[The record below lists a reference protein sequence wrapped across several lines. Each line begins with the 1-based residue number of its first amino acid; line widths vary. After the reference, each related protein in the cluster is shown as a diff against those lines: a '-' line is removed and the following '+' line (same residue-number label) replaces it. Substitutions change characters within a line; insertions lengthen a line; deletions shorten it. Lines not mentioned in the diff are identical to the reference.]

1 MCSVMCKG
9 VIMSS
14 VSAISSIQNLTPMGA
29 AKNIVADP
37 IEEKIKRREIIN
49 RNEEKRKK
57 FIEEF
62 SKKKLED
69 ITFKDVASLLFME
82 LVTLPPY
89 EIASHATSAQSLNYL
104 A

>member
-1 MCSVMCKG
+1 
-9 VIMSS
+9 MSS
-14 VSAISSIQNLTPMGA
+14 VSAISSIQNLTPMGT

-49 RNEEKRKK
+49 RNNEKRKK

-62 SKKKLED
+62 SKKKSED

-82 LVTLPPY
+82 LVTLPPDD
-89 EIASHATSAQSLNYL
+89 IALHATSAQSLNSL

>member
-37 IEEKIKRREIIN
+37 IEEKIKNI
-49 RNEEKRKK
+49 
-57 FIEEF
+57 
-62 SKKKLED
+62 D
-69 ITFKDVASLLFME
+69 
-82 LVTLPPY
+82 
-89 EIASHATSAQSLNYL
+89 
-104 A
+104 

>member
-1 MCSVMCKG
+1 
-9 VIMSS
+9 MSS
-14 VSAISSIQNLTPMGA
+14 VSAISSIQNLTPMRA
-29 AKNIVADP
+29 VKNNIVADP

-49 RNEEKRKK
+49 RNQEERKK

-69 ITFKDVASLLFME
+69 ITFKDIASLLFME
-82 LVTLPPY
+82 LVTLPPDD
-89 EIASHATSAQSLNYL
+89 IALHATSAQSLNYL

>member
-1 MCSVMCKG
+1 
-9 VIMSS
+9 MSS
-14 VSAISSIQNLTPMGA
+14 VSTVSSIQNFTPMG

-49 RNEEKRKK
+49 RNNAEKKK
-57 FIEEF
+57 LIEEL

-69 ITFKDVASLLFME
+69 VTFKDVASLLYTE
-82 LVTLPPY
+82 LATLQPDD
-89 EIASHATSAQSLNYL
+89 IVLHATSAQSLNYL